1 LGSEEY
7 YEIIIGLFKD
17 KRDLSIE
24 LNKLF
29 ELEKKIDIPEE
40 VNEFKNLMEKSI
52 EIIERVVENS
62 EEKIESF
69 RGIFKEA
76 ERKKKPWHLI
86 KR

>member
-52 EIIERVVENS
+52 EIIERVVKKKKKKK
-62 EEKIESF
+62 EKIN
-69 RGIFKEA
+69 K
-76 ERKKKPWHLI
+76 L
-86 KR
+86 